1 MIKSKKLQ
9 RIKVMITQLDVVI
22 DYPYFKKYYKLVA
35 IDLSKQQNIDADPK
49 SKQQIDFT
57 GNLAREGS
65 TLFFNIE

>member
-1 MIKSKKLQ
+1 
-9 RIKVMITQLDVVI
+9 MITQLDVFI